1 MSLAFRTLALA
12 AVAIGTAAPDAAAQD
27 AALLVEA
34 SGGVAAPLADFRSG
48 DGPGEGTSSG
58 ASLSVLLAVPSAG
71 RHTIYAGFSQH
82 RFGCEPAGCGAGG
95 RYVATGFNVGLRF
108 ALLRGHHA
116 VPWIQLGAI
125 TTRVETE
132 DLEPPNTGVS
142 ELGYGGEGGLGFFV
156 QLGPSVGWSSSVLVS
171 TVGSELPGGAKLEL
185 RYLTAHTGVSLIF

>member
-1 MSLAFRTLALA
+1 MSLPFRTLALA
-12 AVAIGTAAPDAAAQD
+12 AVAIGTAAADAAAQD

-34 SGGVAAPLADFRSG
+34 RGGVAVPLADFRSG

-82 RFGCEPAGCGAGG
+82 RFGCEPAGCDAGG

-108 ALLRGHHA
+108 ALLRGRRA
-116 VPWIQLGAI
+116 VPWIRLGAI

-132 DLEPPNTGVS
+132 DLGPPNAGVS

-156 QLGPSVGWSSSVLVS
+156 RLGSSVGWSSSVLVS
-171 TVGSELPGGAKLEL
+171 AVGSKLPGGADLEL
-185 RYLTAHTGVSLIF
+185 RYLTAHTGVSLVF